1 MSQTLVILD
10 ALVARLQ
17 EYFGKQLSV
26 ELFPESPKNYRLN
39 HPVGAV
45 LVAFGSSK
53 FGGSDAV
60 DSVFLE
66 RNLVLP
72 LTLVF
77 KQLNGAKGV
86 IGYLDQVRDCLSGWR
101 PPHCDLSMVPVDEVF
116 IGQVNGVWQY
126 TQRFAT
132 RATQIQSPTITT
144 FRDSQLGGQ
153 LQPPS
158 FEATP

>member
-1 MSQTLVILD
+1 MSGQTLRVLD

-17 EYFGKQLSV
+17 EHFGRELSV
-26 ELFPESPKNYRLN
+26 ELFPENPKTYRLN
-39 HPVGAV
+39 HPLGAV

-53 FGGSDAV
+53 FSNSNASD
-60 DSVFLE
+60 SEFQE

-77 KQLNGAKGV
+77 RQLNGAKGV
-86 IGYLDQVRDCLSGWR
+86 IGYLDLVRDCLTGWR
-101 PPHCDLSMVPVDEVF
+101 PPHCDLAMAPLDEVF

-132 RATQIQSPTITT
+132 RATQLQQAGPETGPLLTCAT
-144 FRDSQLGGQ
+144 FEEV
-153 LQPPS
+153 P
-158 FEATP
+158 

>member
-144 FRDSQLGGQ
+144 FRDPQLGGQ

>member
-1 MSQTLVILD
+1 MSQTLQLLD
-10 ALVARLQ
+10 GVVTRLK
-17 EYFGKQLSV
+17 ERFGKELSA

-39 HPVGAV
+39 HPVGAL

-53 FGGSDAV
+53 FSGSDAV

-132 RATQIQSPTITT
+132 RATQIQSPTINT
-144 FRDSQLGGQ
+144 FRDPQLGGQ

>member
-144 FRDSQLGGQ
+144 FRDTQLGDP

-158 FEATP
+158 FEETP

>member
-1 MSQTLVILD
+1 MSQTVVVLD
-10 ALVARLQ
+10 AVVARLK
-17 EYFGKQLSV
+17 EHFGKELSV

-39 HPVGAV
+39 HPVGAL

-53 FGGSDAV
+53 FSGSDAA

-86 IGYLDQVRDCLSGWR
+86 IGYLDQVRDCLSGWK
-101 PPHCDLSMVPVDEVF
+101 PPHCDLPMVPVDEVF

-132 RATQIQSPTITT
+132 RATQIQSPDLDTCRAI
-144 FRDSQLGGQ
+144 LIGG
-153 LQPPS
+153 
-158 FEATP
+158 